1 MLRSRPDP
9 GRTRRRVTDTPALA
23 DLPDEALVAR
33 CLQGQQAA
41 WRVLVQRYERL
52 VFTVARRARLDEH
65 AAADVLQTVF
75 SRLFE
80 HLGTLTQPER
90 LQAWLVTTAKRET
103 LAQLRQAARYAPAT
117 SGTGHDGDGEA
128 DPVDQ
133 LPDTAPLAEDLLGDL
148 QEAQAMRV
156 ALQRLDERCRTLL
169 TLLFADEDER
179 LPYDQ
184 LAQQLGMP
192 PGSIGPTRGRCL
204 DKLRRLYSQPPGNA

>member
-1 MLRSRPDP
+1 MTAPP
-9 GRTRRRVTDTPALA
+9 TPALA
-23 DLPDEALVAR
+23 DLPDEALVLR

-80 HLGTLTQPER
+80 HLGKLTQPER

-103 LAQLRQAARYAPAT
+103 LAQLRQAARYAPAPA
-117 SGTGHDGDGEA
+117 SGSSGEDAETDPIAQLA
-128 DPVDQ
+128 DP
-133 LPDTAPLAEDLLGDL
+133 APQAEELLGEL

-156 ALQRLDERCRTLL
+156 ALQRLDDRCRELL

-184 LAQQLGMP
+184 LAQQMGMP
-192 PGSIGPTRGRCL
+192 AGSIGPTRGRCL
-204 DKLRRLYSQPPGNA
+204 DKLRRLYTQPPASA